1 MKALCRSAVL
11 ASTLLAVTAGI
22 ASAAG
27 AAPRSKPLPALTPV
41 RPDAL
46 TQALATSRLSEA
58 EYALE
63 RARSLFHL
71 GKVRGEFGQVAR
83 PLGREATLVLRDLAV
98 RLRFLSGAERAQA
111 ERILARPDDGDVP
124 IEGTGWT
131 APPAN
136 QQTECDP
143 NVCVH
148 WVNLPGDPDRT
159 LTPFK
164 AMVAATM
171 AEVWSQEI
179 ATIGYKEPLDDS
191 TSDNHGPD
199 GRLDVY
205 LADLGAAGVFGY
217 CASDDPSLDSGTVFA
232 ISAYCVLDNDYS
244 ATQYG
249 ASQTP
254 GAFLEVTAAHEF
266 NHASQFAYDAFEDLW
281 LMEGTATNMEETVFE
296 DIDDNVTFL
305 QSSQL
310 RHPTVPLDRSGFSD
324 TEYGAW
330 IFWRYLEEKVYG
342 NDPSVIRRVWE
353 RADASTPF
361 APDDYSLNAVR
372 KVVRADGSRFVDV
385 YAGFGVTNR
394 LRDYEDRA
402 LYPTTP
408 TRDSFRLGPAWRGTG
423 WRTAQ
428 LNHLATVFFSFKPGP
443 RVPTAAKLRVD
454 VDLTQFGRAT
464 LISRYRTGPAE
475 VRSFAL
481 GRGMRGTLRV
491 RFGHRNVRRVDLA
504 LSNGSYRTTCFEDLD
519 EPPFFSCFG
528 TPTDDRRTY
537 SYKARIA
544 R

>member
-1 MKALCRSAVL
+1 MKALCRSALL
-11 ASTLLAVTAGI
+11 ASTLLAVTAAI

-46 TQALATSRLSEA
+46 TQALESRQLSEA

-63 RARSLFHL
+63 RARSLFQL
-71 GKVRGEFGQVAR
+71 RGVRSKFGHVAR
-83 PLGREATLVLRDLAV
+83 PPGRDATLVLRDLAV

-124 IEGTGWT
+124 IGNGWT
-131 APPAN
+131 APRGS
-136 QQTECDP
+136 QQTQCDP

-148 WVNLPGDPDRT
+148 WVDRAGDPDRAT
-159 LTPFK
+159 TAFK
-164 AMVAATM
+164 DDVRTTM

-179 ATIGYKEPLDDS
+179 TTIGYREPLDDS
-191 TSDNHGPD
+191 ASANHGPD

-205 LADLGAAGVFGY
+205 LEDLGTAGVFGY
-217 CASDDPSLDSGTVFA
+217 CASDDPNLANRTIFA

-244 ATQYG
+244 ALQYG
-249 ASQTP
+249 TSQQP
-254 GAFLEVTAAHEF
+254 VEFLQVTAAHEF

-281 LMEGTATNMEETVFE
+281 LMEGTAANMEETVFPHVN
-296 DIDDNVTFL
+296 DNITFL

-310 RHPTVPLDRSGFSD
+310 RHPAVPLDRSGFSD

-342 NDPSVIRRVWE
+342 NDPGVIRRVWE

-372 KVVRADGSRFVDV
+372 KVVWADGRRFVDV

-402 LYPTTP
+402 LYPSTP

-423 WRTAQ
+423 WRTVQ

-443 RVPTAAKLRVD
+443 RVPARGKLRVD

-464 LISRYRTGPAE
+464 LISRYTTGPAE

-481 GRGMRGTLRV
+481 GAGMRGTLRV
-491 RFGHRNVRRVDLA
+491 PFGHRNVRRVDLA
-504 LSNGSYRTTCFEDLD
+504 LANGSYRTACFEDLVA
-519 EPPFFSCFG
+519 PPFFSCFG
-528 TPTDDRRTY
+528 APTDDRRIY
-537 SYKARIA
+537 GFKARIA